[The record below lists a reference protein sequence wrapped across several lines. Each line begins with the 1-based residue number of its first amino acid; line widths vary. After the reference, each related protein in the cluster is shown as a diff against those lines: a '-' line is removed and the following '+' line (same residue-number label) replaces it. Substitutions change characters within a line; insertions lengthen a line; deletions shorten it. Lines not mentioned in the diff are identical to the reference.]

1 MNNGTFCTS
10 KINHIVEERVPKC
23 KVQGKIKKGN
33 SHFSTE
39 QDRKIEN
46 KAEIKVVEDVLQ

>member
-1 MNNGTFCTS
+1 MNNGAFYTS